1 LNTADVERAA
11 ARHWQAP
18 EEGHLGEWL
27 LRAGGGFTGR
37 ANSALAVGDPG
48 LMLADA
54 VDAVAA
60 WYQARNLP
68 PMVAVPLISPAHEK
82 LDSHLSQR
90 RWTLRSGAAFV
101 MTADLAAIPAEPA
114 AFPAP
119 PDDAAAAASHAAAAT
134 SDAATRRRRPR
145 RLHLANVPDAA
156 WLARY
161 HYRGSELPPIARKL
175 LLSAPAQCF
184 MSIRDGG
191 GEGEPVAIARLSL
204 DGDWAGLSA
213 VEVDPS
219 CRRQGLGTAITLAA
233 CAQARRL
240 GAGRMF
246 LQVEKE
252 NMPARALYA
261 RAGFRDSHE
270 YHYRV
275 APASGAAPA

>member
-1 LNTADVERAA
+1 VTAGDTDSQRLNTGDVERAA
-11 ARHWQAP
+11 ARHWKAP
-18 EEGHLGEWL
+18 EEGYLGEWL
-27 LRAGGGFTGR
+27 LRAASGFTGR

-48 LMLADA
+48 LKLADA

-60 WYQARNLP
+60 WYLARNLP
-68 PMVAVPLISPAHEK
+68 PMVAVPLISPAHHR
-82 LDSHLSQR
+82 LDSLLSQR

-101 MTADLAAIPAEPA
+101 MTAELAAIPAEPA
-114 AFPAP
+114 AFPALP
-119 PDDAAAAASHAAAAT
+119 DGATAAADDAAT
-134 SDAATRRRRPR
+134 RRPR
-145 RLHLANVPDAA
+145 RLHLADVPDAA

-161 HYRGSELPPIARKL
+161 HYRGRELPPIARKL

-184 MSIRDGG
+184 VSIRDGE

-252 NMPARALYA
+252 NAPARALYA
-261 RAGFRDSHE
+261 RIGFRDSHE

-275 APASGAAPA
+275 APA